1 MGRIKFAFTIIAC
14 LLTACAPVSTNLDH
28 QSKPVSEVTRLDSI
42 AITLAEIRALDQ
54 GIRDNSN
61 LYRTNSRAF
70 NLHTDSLCFSKA
82 IWLIEHYGYINNLG
96 KYNDSFGYLL
106 EALPA
111 VLLHNPQRLIEP
123 HTYDLLKREV
133 KEGRL
138 SAEFAAT
145 LLDKYYVMKEK
156 RTLYFSEFRKW
167 LQPPY
172 PQKKDQALSDSLRQ
186 DLGLPVLPD
195 SLFVY

>member
-1 MGRIKFAFTIIAC
+1 M
-14 LLTACAPVSTNLDH
+14 
-28 QSKPVSEVTRLDSI
+28 
-42 AITLAEIRALDQ
+42 
-54 GIRDNSN
+54 
-61 LYRTNSRAF
+61 
-70 NLHTDSLCFSKA
+70 
-82 IWLIEHYGYINNLG
+82 
-96 KYNDSFGYLL
+96 

-133 KEGRL
+133 EAGRL

-156 RTLYFSEFRKW
+156 RTLYFSGFRKW

-172 PQKKDQALSDSLRQ
+172 PQKRDQALSDSLRQ

-195 SLFVY
+195 SVFVY

>member
-1 MGRIKFAFTIIAC
+1 MRRIKFAFTIVAC

-28 QSKPVSEVTRLDSI
+28 QSKPVSKVTRLDSI
-42 AITLAEIRALDQ
+42 AITLAEIGALDQ

-61 LYRTNSRAF
+61 LYFANTRAF

-82 IWLIEHYGYINNLG
+82 IWLFEHYGYISELG
-96 KYNDSFGYLL
+96 KYNVSFGYLL

-123 HTYDLLKREV
+123 QTYDLLKREV
-133 KEGRL
+133 EAGRL
-138 SAEFAAT
+138 PAEFVAT

-156 RTLYFSEFRKW
+156 RTLYFSGFRKW
-167 LQPPY
+167 LQQPY

>member
-1 MGRIKFAFTIIAC
+1 MRRIKFAFTIIAC

-70 NLHTDSLCFSKA
+70 KLHTDSLCFSKA
-82 IWLIEHYGYINNLG
+82 IWLIEHYGYINDLG
-96 KYNDSFGYLL
+96 KYNDSFGYLF

-123 HTYDLLKREV
+123 QTYDLLKREV
-133 KEGRL
+133 EAGRL
-138 SAEFAAT
+138 PAEFVAT

-156 RTLYFSEFRKW
+156 RTLYFSGFV
-167 LQPPY
+167 LFL
-172 PQKKDQALSDSLRQ
+172 KKVHSWGGVTEMVH
-186 DLGLPVLPD
+186 GLFLLVL
-195 SLFVY
+195 